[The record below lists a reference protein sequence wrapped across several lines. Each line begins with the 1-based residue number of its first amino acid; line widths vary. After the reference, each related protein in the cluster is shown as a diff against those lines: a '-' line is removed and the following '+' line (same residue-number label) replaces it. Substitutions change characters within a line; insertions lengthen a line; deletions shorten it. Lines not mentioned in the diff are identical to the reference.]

1 MSQHCLHCIIS
12 EQWAVVHRIAT
23 SIFATTVAAL
33 GPGIGWDDQSFTS
46 AFPQLLVSYTWT
58 ALYNAACKPAKNTN
72 IDFGHVPCYIFATS
86 LSRHADVLTTHWHHA
101 SFLNLTFDSIN
112 SQTPDCTIEQQTN
125 VTMATGGASTHH
137 FNASKLFD
145 ASGYV
150 CVITG
155 GGTGIGLMAAQS
167 LAANGARVYILGRRM
182 EALEKAAKSHHDP
195 SGGGQII
202 PLGPCD
208 VTKKEDLQRVVKE
221 LEGKEKYV
229 NMLMCNAGVGGP
241 KAPPEQEDAKDLK
254 KNLWENESVEAWNDC
269 YNVDVTAVYFTTV
282 AFMPLLQAAIKPKG
296 PLENF
301 SPSVIT
307 TSSMSGLMRNSQ
319 GHFAYNTAKG
329 ATVQLT
335 KLMSA
340 EFMKAG
346 VRVNSIAPGYF
357 PSEMTTKASGDDQ
370 KSELPHEQ
378 IQEKGHV
385 PSARAGKEEEMG
397 MAVLFLTKNE
407 YVNGQI
413 LAVEGGVLNVVS
425 S

>member
-1 MSQHCLHCIIS
+1 MARQVTMSAEVEVWKMGS
-12 EQWAVVHRIAT
+12 VVKDRCNHTVSIRYLDEAIRYLDDRTPATDEHRLRVT
-23 SIFATTVAAL
+23 CSVT
-33 GPGIGWDDQSFTS
+33 
-46 AFPQLLVSYTWT
+46 
-58 ALYNAACKPAKNTN
+58 
-72 IDFGHVPCYIFATS
+72 
-86 LSRHADVLTTHWHHA
+86 LSRRHSRVTLSVSPPTVQPDSFDILQDEVNSTSPLPYRHRAIFLDLT
-101 SFLNLTFDSIN
+101 LDSIN
-112 SQTPDCTIEQQTN
+112 SQAPNCTIKQQRN

-208 VTKKEDLQRVVKE
+208 VTKKEDLQKVVKE

-241 KAPPEQEDAKDLK
+241 KAPPEQEDAKELK
-254 KNLWENESVEAWNDC
+254 TNLWENESVEAWNDC

-307 TSSMSGLMRNSQ
+307 TSSMSGLMRDSQ

-357 PSEMTTKASGDDQ
+357 PSELTTKESGDDQ

-385 PSARAGKEEEMG
+385 PSARGGKEEEMG

-413 LAVEGGVLNVVS
+413 LAVDGGVLNVVS